1 MKAIAA
7 SIIVGAG
14 LLAAGPAQAGPCSGE
29 IKTVIETLTKAWAS
43 SHSAA
48 PSATHM
54 PRSPASAGSP
64 PANPLQPIQPPKIPG
79 PRTTPKAPSTEGILP
94 PNPLEAIG
102 SNKSVD
108 IGTMAGGDAAVALQH
123 AWELDHAGQEAAC
136 MAEIAKAKQLLGMV
150 Q

>member
-1 MKAIAA
+1 MKIMAA
-7 SIIVGAG
+7 SIGLGVG
-14 LLAAGPAQAGPCSGE
+14 LLAASPAAAGPCGSE
-29 IKTVIETLTKAWAS
+29 ITAVIQTLTQAWTS

-48 PSATHM
+48 PSASHM
-54 PRSPASAGSP
+54 PRSPASAGSL
-64 PANPLQPIQPPKIPG
+64 PANPLQPIQPPKIAG
-79 PRTTPKAPSTEGILP
+79 AGTIARAPSTAGTLP

-102 SNKSVD
+102 GNKSAD

-136 MAEIAKAKQLLGMV
+136 MVEIAKAKALLGI